1 MNNYD
6 LIINAE
12 EQFAREVTLGVLYQR
27 PLSVWHYLIPGMFLI
42 DFLRRGSAIRRYTEA
57 FLFPRKLALQ
67 AANDLLAGD
76 ESTSIDERNQAEI
89 YNWLDSHHLL
99 SPELS
104 RAQKTVVDVLAE
116 HYTKLLQADGDSYYD
131 LIEAAYTSRHDFQA
145 YLNQISAAEKEVDR
159 EILALVGDNQKLKEK
174 LQLEEQQVAER
185 RTRILEAIY

>member
-12 EQFAREVTLGVLYQR
+12 EQFAREVTFGVLYQR
-27 PLSVWHYLIPGMFLI
+27 PMSVWHYLIPGMFLI
-42 DFLRRGSAIRRYTEA
+42 DFLRRGTAIRRYTET
-57 FLFPRKLALQ
+57 FIFPRKLALQ
-67 AANDLLAGD
+67 AAHDLLNGH
-76 ESTSIDERNQAEI
+76 ESTSIDEKNQAEI

-116 HYTKLLQADGDSYYD
+116 HYTKLLQADGDSYDD
-131 LIEAAYTSRHDFQA
+131 LIEAAYTSRHDFQDFIH
-145 YLNQISAAEKEVDR
+145 QIHTAEKEVDR
-159 EILALVGDNQKLKEK
+159 AILTLVGDNQKLKEK

-185 RTRILEAIY
+185 RNRILETNY